1 MEEPQIVRK
10 GEFAELLGVTAG
22 RISQLIAE
30 KKLRPPALVGEGR
43 AARIVV
49 PLARQQ
55 LKEALDPAQRFGLNG
70 ITTRLD
76 APPAPP
82 RAPVVAIA
90 PIADPA
96 PIDDTVETKIK
107 AEKLRQAQ
115 LMTSRLEEED
125 RARRGVYVEVAA
137 VRAEMTRLVG
147 DMLKIFEGWLP
158 NLASDFVAEFKIP
171 PRDALHR
178 ARKSFVR
185 AREQASQAAAAS
197 AARQSK
203 VVSDDETQPTSVQ

>member
-55 LKEALDPAQRFGLNG
+55 LKEALDPSQRFGLNG

-76 APPAPP
+76 APPP
-82 RAPVVAIA
+82 RVEA
-90 PIADPA
+90 PIAPQVDLPPA
-96 PIDDTVETKIK
+96 DDTVETKIK

-125 RARRGVYVEVAA
+125 RARRGVYVEAA
-137 VRAEMTRLVG
+137 SARAEITRVAS
-147 DMLKIFEGWLP
+147 DMLKVFEGALP
-158 NLASDFVAEFKIP
+158 DFASELAAKHQIP
-171 PRDALHR
+171 QRDALHLLR
-178 ARKSFVR
+178 QAFRRVR
-185 AREQASQAAAAS
+185 ERASQAAGAA
-197 AARQSK
+197 AAQQPK
-203 VVSDDETQPTSVQ
+203 AIAADEPQPTSVQ

>member
-76 APPAPP
+76 APPPRVETPIASIAPP
-82 RAPVVAIA
+82 AELPLA
-90 PIADPA
+90 
-96 PIDDTVETKIK
+96 DDTVETKIK

-125 RARRGVYVEVAA
+125 RARRGRYVEADAA
-137 VRAEMTRLVG
+137 RAEMARVG
-147 DMLKIFEGWLP
+147 SGVLSIIEGDLSG
-158 NLASDFVAEFKIP
+158 LASRFAAEFKLP
-171 PRDALHR
+171 PLDALHCAKKWFAGVCER
-178 ARKSFVR
+178 
-185 AREQASQAAAAS
+185 ASQAAAAS
-197 AARQSK
+197 AARQPK
-203 VVSDDETQPTSVQ
+203 TIADDEPQPTSMQ

>member
-76 APPAPP
+76 APPPRVETPIASIAPP
-82 RAPVVAIA
+82 AELPLA
-90 PIADPA
+90 
-96 PIDDTVETKIK
+96 DDTVETKIK

-125 RARRGVYVEVAA
+125 RARRGVYVEASAA
-137 VRAEMTRLVG
+137 RAELTRVAS
-147 DMLKIFEGWLP
+147 DMLKIFEGALP
-158 NLASDFVAEFKIP
+158 DFASELASKHQIP
-171 PRDALHR
+171 QRDALHLLRQAFRRVRER
-178 ARKSFVR
+178 ASL
-185 AREQASQAAAAS
+185 AAGAAAA
-197 AARQSK
+197 AQPKAIT
-203 VVSDDETQPTSVQ
+203 DDEAQPTSVQ